1 MTLDPAASPAP
12 ASTVASPRPAAPAA
26 PAVPVAPTIATTAPS
41 TSAIAPQG
49 TPATRLS
56 GNLAQALGAAGAALA
71 RVARGSALDR
81 ALDATASA
89 LNPAERAAAQDIAY
103 SACRRL
109 NLLDAIAARL
119 MSKPNAEVDYL
130 IRAALSE
137 LIDHSEARAHTITD
151 QAVVCAAGLA
161 QGAFKGLV
169 NGVLR
174 RFLRERE
181 ALLSALLSDEAL
193 RLAYPRWWIDRV
205 RDAWPAHWQP
215 VLDAG
220 NHAPA
225 MTLRVNLRR
234 CSVEAYAATLD
245 AAGIAAHR
253 TGPVALTLERAIP
266 VARLPGFAEGLVSV
280 QDLGAQWAAHLAVAS
295 LQAVNAAAPGAATA
309 GPPVP
314 PLRILDACAAP
325 GGKSAH
331 LLELLDCALTAL
343 DNDARRL
350 DTVKR
355 NLNRLGLEAH
365 CHAADASKPDAWWD
379 GVPFDF
385 VLVDAPCTASG
396 VVSRHP
402 DGKWLKRASD
412 SAQLARIQRRL
423 LDALWRTV
431 KPGGTL
437 LYATCSLFPAENALQ
452 FEAWLSTHPD
462 AQQCPLPIAHPSLA
476 PHALH
481 WHDGQLLPGARHG
494 GFFYAL
500 ARKA

>member
-1 MTLDPAASPAP
+1 MTLDPAAS
-12 ASTVASPRPAAPAA
+12 SSG
-26 PAVPVAPTIATTAPS
+26 
-41 TSAIAPQG
+41 AIAPQI
-49 TPATRLS
+49 PAATRLS
-56 GNLAQALGAAGAALA
+56 ANLAQALGAAATALA

-81 ALDATASA
+81 ALDATSGT

-103 SACRRL
+103 RACRRL
-109 NLLDAIAARL
+109 NLLDAIATQL
-119 MSKPNAEVDYL
+119 MSKPNAEVDHL

-137 LIDHSEARAHTITD
+137 LIDHGGERAHTITD
-151 QAVVCAAGLA
+151 QAVVCAAGIA

-181 ALLSALLSDEAL
+181 TMVPALLTDEAL

-205 RDAWPAHWQP
+205 RDAWPAHWLP

-234 CSVEAYAATLD
+234 SSVENYAATLD
-245 AAGIAAHR
+245 AARIAAHR
-253 TGPVALTLERAIP
+253 TGPAALTLERAVP

-280 QDLGAQWAAHLAVAS
+280 QDLGAQWAGHLVAAS
-295 LQAVNAAAPGAATA
+295 LPAMSAAAPGAATA
-309 GPPVP
+309 DPHVP
-314 PLRILDACAAP
+314 ILTPARILDACAAP

-331 LLELLDCALTAL
+331 LLELFDCALTAL
-343 DNDARRL
+343 DNDSQRL
-350 DTVKR
+350 DTVQR
-355 NLNRLGLEAH
+355 NLSRLGLDAD
-365 CHAADASKPDAWWD
+365 CRAADASKLDAWWD

-385 VLVDAPCTASG
+385 VLLDTPCTASG

-412 SAQLARIQRRL
+412 ITQLARIQRRL

-437 LYATCSLFPAENALQ
+437 LYATCSLFPAENDRQ
-452 FEAWLSTHPD
+452 FEAWLSAHPD
-462 AQQCPLPIAHPSLA
+462 AQQCPLPIAYPSLR
-476 PHALH
+476 PHALQ
-481 WHDGQLLPGARHG
+481 WHGGQLLPSARHG